1 MSIYDVI
8 IIGGRVAGSAA
19 AIELSKRG
27 HKVLVLDQ
35 CPPAKDVISTHFVN
49 PRGLSYLSEL
59 GVLDTLASDTSL
71 FRHFDVEVDDIKLG
85 GSLDVSTLDHRLRKT
100 HPERSITIEER
111 YACIR
116 RPLLDGTLQAK
127 AITHGA
133 EVRLGVT
140 LKDVVSFSG
149 DHAVLMVSEGDK
161 DYSVKGRFV
170 IGADGRASR
179 LANLLKVPKSEERF
193 QCTFA
198 CYSYFEGLN
207 LPNAIMRKRNRMTF
221 AAAPTSFGKT
231 MILVFG
237 PKQFF
242 PSFRSNIKANFFEAI
257 KEIDPAFHQTLKDH
271 GKRVEVFRTTV
282 DQEAF
287 IRQRPPFPFALIG
300 DAASFKDQT
309 TANGITS
316 ALRDALIISDELHL
330 ALSGEKAG
338 ELALVDY
345 HSRHYLDLF
354 HFYEF
359 TATQAEAN
367 PLRPEEERLYRAISK
382 NQSERDRF
390 ISLYFDSEEVK
401 TFFNSRRIEA
411 LTTGE
416 SATPPRENDLRS
428 RYKDPFSTKTPEL
441 HLEQSCFDYGPVS
454 GVDMLKRTEPY
465 LEFYRRR
472 EAAGTFQYS
481 RTLHSFPGNT
491 TRLSDEVGRMIDGIN
506 FASQDYL
513 GLGQDP
519 EIREA
524 AIEALNRFGPH
535 SAGSPM
541 IIGNT
546 LISKQLEE
554 ELKILTGK
562 KHVLLFPTGYAAG
575 IGSILG
581 IVKSEDHIVMDRLS
595 HACLQQ
601 GARAATRKI
610 HKFAHLDADAARANL
625 EAIRRTDTQ
634 NAILLITE
642 GLFSMDADSPDLRK
656 FQDLAHEF
664 NATLFVDVAHDL
676 GATGPGGQGQIGAQG
691 MYGKIDLV
699 MGSFSKTFAS
709 NGGFLATD
717 SESLLHYL
725 KMYST
730 PHLFSN
736 ALSPVQAGVAL
747 KATQII
753 QSSKGEMLR
762 QKLMASVTELRRGL
776 TNEGLNCYGNPSP
789 IVPVFIGTE
798 RDARI
803 SHKKIVEN
811 NLAAMIIEYPVVPL
825 GASRF
830 RLQVMASHSIAEVQH
845 AAKIIGNVMRQVRG
859 EQITAREPHPA
870 KIHTEI
876 FEARHEL
883 RHLATS

>member
-1 MSIYDVI
+1 V
-8 IIGGRVAGSAA
+8 
-19 AIELSKRG
+19 K
-27 HKVLVLDQ
+27 
-35 CPPAKDVISTHFVN
+35 
-49 PRGLSYLSEL
+49 
-59 GVLDTLASDTSL
+59 TL
-71 FRHFDVEVDDIKLG
+71 
-85 GSLDVSTLDHRLRKT
+85 
-100 HPERSITIEER
+100 
-111 YACIR
+111 
-116 RPLLDGTLQAK
+116 
-127 AITHGA
+127 
-133 EVRLGVT
+133 
-140 LKDVVSFSG
+140 
-149 DHAVLMVSEGDK
+149 
-161 DYSVKGRFV
+161 
-170 IGADGRASR
+170 
-179 LANLLKVPKSEERF
+179 
-193 QCTFA
+193 
-198 CYSYFEGLN
+198 
-207 LPNAIMRKRNRMTF
+207 
-221 AAAPTSFGKT
+221 
-231 MILVFG
+231 ILVFG

-242 PSFRSNIKANFFEAI
+242 PSFRSDIKKNFFEAI
-257 KEIDPAFHQTLKDH
+257 KEIDPTFHKTLSDH
-271 GKRVEVFRTTV
+271 GKRVEVFRATV

-316 ALRDALIISDELHL
+316 ALRDALILSDELHQALTGQKSSDL
-330 ALSGEKAG
+330 ALI
-338 ELALVDY
+338 DY

-401 TFFNSRRIEA
+401 PFFNSRRIET
-411 LTTGE
+411 LTAGE
-416 SATPPRENDLRS
+416 MAAPPREEDLLS
-428 RYKDPFSTKTPEL
+428 RYKDPFSAKTPEL
-441 HLEQSCFDYGPVS
+441 HL
-454 GVDMLKRTEPY
+454 EPY

-491 TRLSDEVGRMIDGIN
+491 TRLSDDVGRMIDGIN

-524 AIEALNRFGPH
+524 TIEALNQFGPH

-581 IVKSEDHIVMDRLS
+581 IVKPEDHIVMDRLS

-610 HKFAHLDADAARANL
+610 HKFAHLDANAARANL
-625 EAIRRTDTQ
+625 EAIRRKDTN

-676 GATGPGGQGQIGAQG
+676 GATGPGGRGQIGAQG

-753 QSSKGEMLR
+753 QNSKGEMLR
-762 QKLMASVTELRRGL
+762 QKLMASVIELRKSL
-776 TNEGLNCYGNPSP
+776 SNEGLHCYGNPSP

-798 RDARI
+798 RDARTC
-803 SHKKIVEN
+803 HKKIVEN

-845 AAKIIGNVMRQVRG
+845 AARVIGNVMRQVKG
-859 EQITAREPHPA
+859 EQITTRPHFSSTPSESA
-870 KIHTEI
+870 LCFQLHSRVVPLT
-876 FEARHEL
+876 
-883 RHLATS
+883 